1 MDGWRGSC
9 VRQSASMS
17 RARLTKRVIRARVF
31 SAAEEPR
38 WQRLAF
44 PRLGARSFHPHPAAS
59 TSQRHWPCG
68 PFSASAVASL
78 DSPANLARPLVLS
91 CFAGRE
97 WCGEINEMIWP
108 ILRDRRSRLVYG
120 AYSSSPRAKGILR
133 YSQMKEHGLA
143 GCWGVG

>member
-1 MDGWRGSC
+1 MAAISISTLGRPFVSPTPS
-9 VRQSASMS
+9 RLHQTEALAHSAQ
-17 RARLTKRVIRARVF
+17 APL
-31 SAAEEPR
+31 
-38 WQRLAF
+38 RLATF
-44 PRLGARSFHPHPAAS
+44 L
-59 TSQRHWPCG
+59 
-68 PFSASAVASL
+68 
-78 DSPANLARPLVLS
+78 SPANLARPLVLS